1 MQSAVEGWEG
11 PDEGPAPLRLRAWP
25 DSRFPLDSIFTGELW
40 PDPIH
45 KRPVAAVQ
53 QCWIDWVVPG
63 AGGTRAGLFLQLICV
78 LSPQSFSFLFL
89 GFQEGTAR
97 GMLCKPILLLLQ
109 CHSLFT
115 VKKTLI

>member
-1 MQSAVEGWEG
+1 MIDDQY
-11 PDEGPAPLRLRAWP
+11 
-25 DSRFPLDSIFTGELW
+25 SRFPLDSIFTGELW

-53 QCWIDWVVPG
+53 QCWFDWVVPG

-97 GMLCKPILLLLQ
+97 GML
-109 CHSLFT
+109 
-115 VKKTLI
+115 